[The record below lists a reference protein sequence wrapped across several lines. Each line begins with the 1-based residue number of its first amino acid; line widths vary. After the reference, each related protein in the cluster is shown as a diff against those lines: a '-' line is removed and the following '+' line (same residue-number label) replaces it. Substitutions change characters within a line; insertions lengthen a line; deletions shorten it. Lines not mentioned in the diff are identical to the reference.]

1 MATFDH
7 VVVGSGI
14 NALVAAAMLSKN
26 GEKVLVLERED
37 RIGGCMR
44 TEEIT
49 EPGFH
54 HDVMAATFVLFVTGP
69 AHEALGEDLAAHGLE
84 FCHTDHPT
92 AVLRPDGSAF
102 VYTKDRDAN
111 RAALNALAAGDG
123 DQLAADIGSV
133 EADAE
138 FLFALLGQPLWSRQ
152 TVTLLSK
159 QAWKKGMNGLK
170 AWFGE
175 AMEPIRGWLETRYT
189 GAEVQALW
197 APWCLHVGLT
207 PESTYGG
214 QMARVI
220 AFALE
225 GAGAPVVKGGSGQA
239 AEAFRRLIEAN
250 GGVVRTGTEVSRIM
264 VDDDGVKGVI
274 TADKEQIFAPSVL
287 ASVAPAQLYDRLLQD
302 DPRPPSPK
310 KYRYGRG
317 NFQLHYALDGPVR
330 WKTGGLE
337 DVALIHLADGID
349 SVSKSCNEAERGM
362 LPETPTICV
371 GQPHRLDPSRCPDG
385 KAVLWLQIPDAPT
398 RIKGD
403 AAGKIDTVPEWTEA
417 MREAYADRIEAILA
431 SHIEDFDTLKLQRRA
446 YSPADLAEMNVNLVG
461 GDPYGGACALDQ
473 FFVWRPH
480 PGQINNETGIKGLRH
495 IGASTHPGPGLGGG
509 SGLNAANA
517 AMAGEFD
524 PLKRARDFLGIRS

>member
-7 VVVGSGI
+7 VIVGSGI

-225 GAGAPVVKGGSGQA
+225 AAGAPVVKGGSGKA
-239 AEAFRRLIEAN
+239 AEAFGKLIEAN
-250 GGVVRTGTEVSRIM
+250 GGRIRTGVEQGFGDRAI
-264 VDDDGVKGVI
+264 DHAGVEMTKVI
-274 TADKEQIFAPSVL
+274 
-287 ASVAPAQLYDRLLQD
+287 
-302 DPRPPSPK
+302 
-310 KYRYGRG
+310 
-317 NFQLHYALDGPVR
+317 
-330 WKTGGLE
+330 
-337 DVALIHLADGID
+337 
-349 SVSKSCNEAERGM
+349 
-362 LPETPTICV
+362 V
-371 GQPHRLDPSRCPDG
+371 GG
-385 KAVLWLQIPDAPT
+385 KA
-398 RIKGD
+398 
-403 AAGKIDTVPEWTEA
+403 
-417 MREAYADRIEAILA
+417 
-431 SHIEDFDTLKLQRRA
+431 
-446 YSPADLAEMNVNLVG
+446 LAES
-461 GDPYGGACALDQ
+461 A
-473 FFVWRPH
+473 F
-480 PGQINNETGIKGLRH
+480 
-495 IGASTHPGPGLGGG
+495 S
-509 SGLNAANA
+509 
-517 AMAGEFD
+517 
-524 PLKRARDFLGIRS
+524 